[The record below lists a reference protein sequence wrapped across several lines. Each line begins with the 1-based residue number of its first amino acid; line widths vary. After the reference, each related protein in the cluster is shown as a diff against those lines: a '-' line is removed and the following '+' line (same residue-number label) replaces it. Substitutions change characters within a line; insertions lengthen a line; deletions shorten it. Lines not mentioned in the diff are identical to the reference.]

1 VKTPEIKNQCLL
13 AEFNQLSEDNR
24 KDGDSI
30 SQWRFSM
37 LPFSVALYSFA
48 IKVGNPYISLFGL
61 LMSSIAIDQCMRRLR
76 DMIKR
81 ECYIMVFIESEMPFL
96 RWQRVK
102 DFDLFLNKK
111 TPKYTSVFY
120 FSCLGLVGLIISGL
134 FWEKFRYGWQEF
146 LFLGLF
152 TLGILFWETRK
163 YIYMPLIK
171 KELVE
176 NYQKKKRTMM
186 SK

>member
-1 VKTPEIKNQCLL
+1 METPEIKSQCLL

-48 IKVGNPYISLFGL
+48 ISKGNPYISLFGL

-102 DFDLFLNKK
+102 DFDLIFNKK
-111 TPKYTSVFY
+111 TPKYTSVLY
-120 FSCLGLVGLIISGL
+120 FSCLGLVGLIISGV
-134 FWEKFRYGWQEF
+134 FWDKFRYGWQEF

>member
-1 VKTPEIKNQCLL
+1 
-13 AEFNQLSEDNR
+13 
-24 KDGDSI
+24 
-30 SQWRFSM
+30 M
-37 LPFSVALYSFA
+37 LPFSVVLYSFA
-48 IKVGNPYISLFGL
+48 ISEENPYISLFGL

-111 TPKYTSVFY
+111 TPKYTSVLY
-120 FSCLGLVGLIISGL
+120 FSC
-134 FWEKFRYGWQEF
+134 
-146 LFLGLF
+146 LGLF

-163 YIYMPLIK
+163 YIYMPLTK